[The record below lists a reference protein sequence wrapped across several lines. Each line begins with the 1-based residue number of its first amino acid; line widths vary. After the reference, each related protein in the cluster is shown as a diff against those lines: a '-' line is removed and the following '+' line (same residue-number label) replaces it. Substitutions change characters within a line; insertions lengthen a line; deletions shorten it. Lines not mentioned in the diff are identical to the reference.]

1 MKKLNQKMS
10 RTRLGL
16 AILALAVTALASTA
30 SRADETT
37 AVSTNAAASSALKTK
52 YVTDI
57 DQVIAQM
64 QKEGIQTNA
73 ANIYSE
79 LLKASKEAKYL
90 IRLDEGGWQ
99 MLAKYRKLL
108 NEAKNPMIQPDMETI
123 ARELKVIDIDKV
135 VERMQ
140 AAKEELNGHN
150 LFVAVGKLHA
160 NPDPTCMAL
169 YSEQKASYAKYAN
182 LLEEGW
188 EIQQEHIKNREFVDS
203 ISYGLPFIAREA
215 IQATK
220 TDLSFATAVDVP
232 AVIQDMQRRGVET
245 NALNLF
251 VAVYSAAQDAE
262 KTFIVPYKAGIYL
275 PYLKDILEGERLVRR
290 MEILGEK
297 LPDELSDYKNIYLVF
312 IAGIGDDR
320 RLLSDYQQQLGI
332 ETSIN
337 NPLNSPAPGMF
348 EEKADGFPKISGI
361 PGEAFVMR
369 SGRMSGGLSLGNY
382 YGMRLSFPKDAVET
396 NRADIQFSLIP
407 INRMPQEVMDELN
420 SLTLDLNLL
429 RQMDQP
435 PTDAALKVSELSL
448 AITVTAAP
456 DSLYEQFQL
465 PRGIGVQ
472 VTECVPEKM
481 IKVKS
486 DRLGP
491 RQSAGESFKEQLL
504 TNPFRVGDIIL
515 KARGQW
521 VTTPPHLRDIL
532 LYDMSSNVDDELT
545 QKTLKTPAFVSAWI
559 TPPPPMP
566 EQNDYAQF
574 IVVRNGKIVTLKAP
588 VLQGFSYNIYQILN
602 WRAQDPDYQ
611 DKDDLDFWW
620 GRLPTNV
627 PDIGIRSRFVP
638 DTQTYPAYYT
648 GYIKF
653 PESTQAARF
662 YNIWQ
667 NDDMGGLVTGKLDA
681 DTLAA
686 RAGLSSYAALVD
698 VTLPSDIQP
707 GRDKDGN
714 PLPATLFEERNAA
727 QRINSLAHFYTL
739 LEMEWMRSG
748 SLDQVTLYGYDGANE
763 EMLWM
768 NLDTDS
774 PERFGIDTARSYIE
788 KQDEILESEAN
799 QVRSLISPNQAGKER
814 QKAPATSSVVTVQK
828 RVETVTQPVDKNV
841 FEGTATLGSGAQQVL
856 SPSITGLFDDR
867 REALA
872 KEWKECSDLIDSGKI
887 GPDGEKVMEMK
898 RKQIEAEL
906 DRMDFYFGPNA
917 LNRPLKAPQNEAI
930 EAKLAELAQKWKEIS
945 ERLDDEINK
954 TRGFGPNFFCTEIVK
969 MQLQRG
975 EIETE
980 MKLLQ
985 NVVLPGSVVVDPFER
1000 RKSELAADWMTMS
1013 IFLND
1018 EPEGSDNYEQTLK
1031 WREKIA
1037 RELETI
1043 QKRFSPSVSDN
1054 SVPYTTNQPPA
1065 NLAQ

>member
-37 AVSTNAAASSALKTK
+37 AVSTNAAALSALNTG
-52 YVTDI
+52 YVVDI

-123 ARELKVIDIDKV
+123 AKVLKVIDIDKV

-140 AAKEELNGHN
+140 AAKEELNGRN
-150 LFVAVGKLHA
+150 LFVAVAKLNA
-160 NPDPTCMAL
+160 TPDPTCMAL

-182 LLEEGW
+182 LLDEGRKTM
-188 EIQQEHIKNREFVDS
+188 QGS
-203 ISYGLPFIAREA
+203 LSYSLPTIAREA

-220 TDLSFATAVDVP
+220 TDLSYVTAVDVL

-262 KTFIVPYKAGIYL
+262 KNFIVPYKAGIYL
-275 PYLKDILEGERLVRR
+275 PYLKDILEGERLVER
-290 MEILGEK
+290 MRFFGEK
-297 LPDELSDYKNIYLVF
+297 LPDELGNYRSISF
-312 IAGIGDDR
+312 IPGLWDDR
-320 RLLSDYQQQLGI
+320 HLLSGYQQQLGI
-332 ETSIN
+332 ETSLN
-337 NPLNSPAPGMF
+337 NAVAPPAPGMF
-348 EEKADGFPKISGI
+348 EEKAGGFPKISGI
-361 PGEAFVMR
+361 PDEAFVTR
-369 SGRMSGGLSLGNY
+369 SSRARGGATLGNY
-382 YGMRLSFPKDAVET
+382 YGMRLNFPKDAVET
-396 NRADIQFSLIP
+396 NRADIQFSLVP

-456 DSLYEQFQL
+456 DLLYEQFQL

-611 DKDDLDFWW
+611 GKDDLDFWW

-686 RAGLSSYAALVD
+686 KAGLSSYAALVD

-748 SLDQVTLYGYDGANE
+748 SLNQVTLYGYDGANE

-768 NLDTDS
+768 NLNADR

-841 FEGTATLGSGAQQVL
+841 FEGTATLGSGARQVL

-872 KEWKECSDLIDSGKI
+872 KQWKECSELIDSGKVD
-887 GPDGEKVMEMK
+887 PDDKKTMEMK

-945 ERLDDEINK
+945 ERLDDKID
-954 TRGFGPNFFCTEIVK
+954 GSYPNFFYTETVK

-985 NVVLPGSVVVDPFER
+985 NLVSPGSVVVDPFER
-1000 RKSELAADWMTMS
+1000 RKAELAADWMKFCNNM
-1013 IFLND
+1013 ND
-1018 EPEGSDNYEQTLK
+1018 EPEGSANYEHLFK
-1031 WREKIA
+1031 GREKIA

-1043 QKRFSPSVSDN
+1043 HKRFSPSVSDN

>member
-1 MKKLNQKMS
+1 MKKLNQKML

-16 AILALAVTALASTA
+16 AILALAVTALASTT

-64 QKEGIQTNA
+64 QKEGIQTNE

-108 NEAKNPMIQPDMETI
+108 NEAKNPMNQPDMETI
-123 ARELKVIDIDKV
+123 ARVLKVIDIDKV

-203 ISYGLPFIAREA
+203 ISYGLPFTAREA

-220 TDLSFATAVDVP
+220 TDLSFATAVDVS

-251 VAVYSAAQDAE
+251 VAVYKAAHDVE

-275 PYLKDILEGERLVRR
+275 PYLKDLLEGERLVRR

-297 LPDELSDYKNIYLVF
+297 LPDELSDYKNIYLVY
-312 IAGIGDDR
+312 ISGIGDDC

-337 NPLNSPAPGMF
+337 NPLNSPAPGIF
-348 EEKADGFPKISGI
+348 EEKAGGFPKISGI
-361 PGEAFVMR
+361 PDEAFVTR
-369 SGRMSGGLSLGNY
+369 SSRARGGATLGNY

-435 PTDAALKVSELSL
+435 PTGAALKVSELSL

-456 DSLYEQFQL
+456 DLLYEQFQL

-545 QKTLKTPAFVSAWI
+545 QKTLKTPAFVSAWR

-667 NDDMGGLVTGKLDA
+667 NDDMSGLVIGKLDA

-748 SLDQVTLYGYDGANE
+748 SLNQVTLYGYDGANE

-768 NLDTDS
+768 NLDTDR

-814 QKAPATSSVVTVQK
+814 QKAPATFSVVSVQK

-841 FEGTATLGSGAQQVL
+841 FKGTATLGSGARQVL

-872 KEWKECSDLIDSGKI
+872 KQWKECSELIDSGMVD
-887 GPDGEKVMEMK
+887 PDDKKTMEMK

-945 ERLDDEINK
+945 ERLDDKID
-954 TRGFGPNFFCTEIVK
+954 GSYPNFFYTETVK

-985 NVVLPGSVVVDPFER
+985 NLVSPGSVVVDPFER
-1000 RKSELAADWMTMS
+1000 RKAELAADWMKFCNNM
-1013 IFLND
+1013 ND
-1018 EPEGSDNYEQTLK
+1018 EPEGSANYEHLFK
-1031 WREKIA
+1031 GREKIA

-1043 QKRFSPSVSDN
+1043 HKRFSPSVSDN

>member
-1 MKKLNQKMS
+1 MKKLNQKML
-10 RTRLGL
+10 RTCLGL
-16 AILALAVTALASTA
+16 VILVLAVAALVSTT
-30 SRADETT
+30 SRADETA
-37 AVSTNAAASSALKTK
+37 AVSTNAAAAAVE
-52 YVTDI
+52 YVADI

-108 NEAKNPMIQPDMETI
+108 NEAKNPVIQPDMETI

-140 AAKEELNGHN
+140 AAKEELNGRN

-182 LLEEGW
+182 LLEEGRKTM
-188 EIQQEHIKNREFVDS
+188 QGNS
-203 ISYGLPFIAREA
+203 SYGLPTIAREA

-220 TDLSFATAVDVP
+220 TNLLYAAVDVP

-251 VAVYSAAQDAE
+251 VAVYNAAQGAE

-275 PYLKDILEGERLVRR
+275 PYLKDLLEGERLVER
-290 MEILGEK
+290 MQILGEK
-297 LPDELSDYKNIYLVF
+297 LPDELGNYKSISF
-312 IAGIGDDR
+312 IPGIWDDR
-320 RLLSDYQQQLGI
+320 YLLSSYQEQLGI
-332 ETSIN
+332 ETSLN
-337 NPLNSPAPGMF
+337 NALNSPKPGMF
-348 EEKADGFPKISGI
+348 EEKAGGFPKISGI
-361 PGEAFVMR
+361 PDEAFVAR
-369 SGRMSGGLSLGNY
+369 SGIIGIMSSGQTLRNY
-382 YGMRLSFPKDAVET
+382 YGMSLNFPKDAVET
-396 NRADIQFSLIP
+396 NRADIQFSLLP
-407 INRMPQEVMDELN
+407 INRMPQKAMDELN
-420 SLTLDLNLL
+420 LLTSDLNVL

-435 PTDAALKVSELSL
+435 PTGATLKIPELSL
-448 AITVTAAP
+448 EITVTAAP

-481 IKVKS
+481 VKVES
-486 DRLGP
+486 NRSRP
-491 RQSAGESFKEQLL
+491 RQNAGESFKEQLL
-504 TNPFRVGDIIL
+504 TNPFRAGDIIL

-532 LYDMSSNVDDELT
+532 LYDMGSNVDDERT
-545 QKTLKTPAFVSAWI
+545 QKTLKTPAFVSAWG
-559 TPPPPMP
+559 PPPTPMP

-574 IVVRNGKIVTLKAP
+574 IVVRNGKIITLKAP
-588 VLQGFSYNIYQILN
+588 VFRIFNNPIYQALN

-611 DKDDLDFWW
+611 GKDDLDFWW
-620 GRLPTNV
+620 GRLPMNV
-627 PDIGIRSRFVP
+627 PDIGIRSKFVP
-638 DTQTYPAYYT
+638 DAQTYPAFYT
-648 GYIKF
+648 GYIKS

-662 YNIWQ
+662 YNVWQ
-667 NDDMGGLVTGKLDA
+667 NDDKSGLVIGKLDA

-686 RAGLSSYAALVD
+686 KAGLSSYAALVD

-707 GRDKDGN
+707 SRDKDGN
-714 PLPATLFEERNAA
+714 LLPATLFEERNAA

-748 SLDQVTLYGYDGANE
+748 SLAQVTLYGYDGANE

-768 NLDTDS
+768 NLNPDR
-774 PERFGIDTARSYIE
+774 PERFGIGTARSYIE
-788 KQDEILESEAN
+788 KQDEILEAEAN
-799 QVRSLISPNQAGKER
+799 QVRSLISLNQAGKER
-814 QKAPATSSVVTVQK
+814 QKAPANSSMVSVQK
-828 RVETVTQPVDKNV
+828 RVETVTQPVDKYV
-841 FEGTATLGSGAQQVL
+841 FKGTTTPGSGAQQVL

-872 KEWKECSDLIDSGKI
+872 KRWKECCEAIDDRNVDPDLKKNA
-887 GPDGEKVMEMK
+887 EME

-945 ERLDDEINK
+945 ERIDDRIAK
-954 TRGFGPNFFCTEIVK
+954 IGGLGPNFVDVEIVT
-969 MQLQRG
+969 MQVQRG

-985 NVVLPGSVVVDPFER
+985 NIVSPGSVVIDPFER
-1000 RKSELAADWMTMS
+1000 RKAELAADWMKMCAH
-1013 IFLND
+1013 LNE
-1018 EPEGSDNYEQTLK
+1018 EPEGSQEYERLLK

-1037 RELETI
+1037 KELETI
-1043 QKRFSPSVSDN
+1043 YKRFGPSVSDN
-1054 SVPYTTNQPPA
+1054 SVQYTTNQPPT

>member
-1 MKKLNQKMS
+1 ML
-10 RTRLGL
+10 RTCLGL
-16 AILALAVTALASTA
+16 AILALAVAALVSTT

-37 AVSTNAAASSALKTK
+37 AVSTNAAASSVLKTK

-108 NEAKNPMIQPDMETI
+108 NEAKNPVIQPDMETI
-123 ARELKVIDIDKV
+123 AKVLKVIDIDKV

-140 AAKEELNGHN
+140 AAKEELNGRN

-188 EIQQEHIKNREFVDS
+188 KIQQEHIKNREFVDS
-203 ISYGLPFIAREA
+203 ISYGLPFTAREA

-220 TDLSFATAVDVP
+220 TDLSFATAVDVS

-251 VAVYSAAQDAE
+251 VAVYKAAHDVE

-275 PYLKDILEGERLVRR
+275 PYLKDLLEGERLVER
-290 MEILGEK
+290 MQILGEK
-297 LPDELSDYKNIYLVF
+297 LPDELGTYRSISF
-312 IAGIGDDR
+312 IPGIWDDR
-320 RLLSDYQQQLGI
+320 YLLSSYQQQLGI
-332 ETSIN
+332 ETSLN
-337 NPLNSPAPGMF
+337 NALNSPKPGMF
-348 EEKADGFPKISGI
+348 EEKAGGFPKISGI
-361 PGEAFVMR
+361 PDEAFAGR
-369 SGRMSGGLSLGNY
+369 SGRISGGL

-396 NRADIQFSLIP
+396 NRADIQFSLVP
-407 INRMPQEVMDELN
+407 INRMPQKVMDELN
-420 SLTLDLNLL
+420 LLTTDLNVL

-435 PTDAALKVSELSL
+435 PTGATLKIPELSL
-448 AITVTAAP
+448 EITVTAAP
-456 DSLYEQFQL
+456 DSLCEQFQL

-481 IKVKS
+481 IKVGS
-486 DRLGP
+486 NRMGP
-491 RQSAGESFKEQLL
+491 RQNAGESFKEQLL
-504 TNPFRVGDIIL
+504 TNPFRAGDIIL

-532 LYDMSSNVDDELT
+532 LYDMGSNVDDEST
-545 QKTLKTPAFVSAWI
+545 QKTLKTPAFVSAWG
-559 TPPPPMP
+559 PPPTPMP

-574 IVVRNGKIVTLKAP
+574 IVVRNGKIITLKAP
-588 VLQGFSYNIYQILN
+588 VFRIFNNPIYQALN

-611 DKDDLDFWW
+611 GKDDLDFWW
-620 GRLPTNV
+620 GRLPMNV
-627 PDIGIRSRFVP
+627 PDIGIRSKFQP
-638 DTQTYPAYYT
+638 DAQPYPYPAYET

-653 PESTQAARF
+653 PESAQAARF

-667 NDDMGGLVTGKLDA
+667 KAEMSGLVIGKLDA

-686 RAGLSSYAALVD
+686 KAGLSSYAALVD

-748 SLDQVTLYGYDGANE
+748 SLAQVTLYGYDGANE

-768 NLDTDS
+768 NLNPDR
-774 PERFGIDTARSYIE
+774 PERFGIGTARSYIE
-788 KQDEILESEAN
+788 KQDEILEAEAN
-799 QVRSLISPNQAGKER
+799 QVRSLISLNQAGKER
-814 QKAPATSSVVTVQK
+814 QKVSANSSVVSVQK
-828 RVETVTQPVDKNV
+828 RVETVTQPVDKYV
-841 FEGTATLGSGAQQVL
+841 FKGTTTPGSGAQQDL

-872 KEWKECSDLIDSGKI
+872 KRWKECCEAIDSRDAD
-887 GPDGEKVMEMK
+887 PDLKKKAEMERK
-898 RKQIEAEL
+898 RIEAEL

-917 LNRPLKAPQNEAI
+917 LNRSLKAPQNEAI

-945 ERLDDEINK
+945 ARLDDRIAK
-954 TRGFGPNFFCTEIVK
+954 IGGLGPNFVDVEIVT
-969 MQLQRG
+969 MQVQRG

-985 NVVLPGSVVVDPFER
+985 NIVSPGSVVIDPFER
-1000 RKSELAADWMTMS
+1000 RKAELAADWMKMCAH
-1013 IFLND
+1013 LNE
-1018 EPEGSDNYEQTLK
+1018 EPEGSQEYERLLK

-1037 RELETI
+1037 KELETI
-1043 QKRFSPSVSDN
+1043 YKRFGPSVSDN
-1054 SVPYTTNQPPA
+1054 SVQYTTNQPPT

>member
-1 MKKLNQKMS
+1 ML
-10 RTRLGL
+10 RTCLGL
-16 AILALAVTALASTA
+16 AILALAVTALVSTA

-79 LLKASKEAKYL
+79 FQKASKEGKYL
-90 IRLDEGGWQ
+90 IRLDEGGYQ
-99 MLAKYRKLL
+99 KLAKYRKFL
-108 NEAKNPMIQPDMETI
+108 NEAQNPVIQPDMETI
-123 ARELKVIDIDKV
+123 ARVLKVIDIDKV

-140 AAKEELNGHN
+140 AAKEELNGRN

-188 EIQQEHIKNREFVDS
+188 GIQQEHIKNREFVDS
-203 ISYGLPFIAREA
+203 ISYGLPFTAREA

-220 TDLSFATAVDVP
+220 TDLSFATAVDVS

-251 VAVYSAAQDAE
+251 VAVYKAAHDVE

-275 PYLKDILEGERLVRR
+275 PYLKDLLEGERLVRR

-297 LPDELSDYKNIYLVF
+297 LPDELGDYKNIYLVY
-312 IAGIGDDR
+312 ISGIGDDC

-337 NPLNSPAPGMF
+337 NPLNSPAPGIF

-361 PGEAFVMR
+361 PDEAFVTR
-369 SGRMSGGLSLGNY
+369 LGRVQSELVLGNY

-396 NRADIQFSLIP
+396 NRADIQFSLVP
-407 INRMPQEVMDELN
+407 INRMPQKVMDELN
-420 SLTLDLNLL
+420 SLTSDLNVL

-435 PTDAALKVSELSL
+435 PTGATLKVPELSL

-481 IKVKS
+481 IKVGS
-486 DRLGP
+486 NRMGP
-491 RQSAGESFKEQLL
+491 RQSVGESSKEQLL

-532 LYDMSSNVDDELT
+532 LYGMSSSVDDERT
-545 QKTLKTPAFVSAWI
+545 QKTLKTPAFVCAWG
-559 TPPPPMP
+559 TPPAPMP
-566 EQNDYAQF
+566 EQNDFAQF
-574 IVVRNGKIVTLKAP
+574 IVVRNGKIITLKAP
-588 VLQGFSYNIYQILN
+588 VLRGFIYTSYRILS

-611 DKDDLDFWW
+611 GKDDLDFWW

-627 PDIGIRSRFVP
+627 PDIGIRSKFQP
-638 DTQTYPAYYT
+638 DAQPYPYPAYET

-653 PESTQAARF
+653 PESAQAARF

-667 NDDMGGLVTGKLDA
+667 KAEMSGLVIGKLDA

-686 RAGLSSYAALVD
+686 KAGLSSYAALVD

-707 GRDKDGN
+707 SRDKDGN

-748 SLDQVTLYGYDGANE
+748 SLAQVTLYGYDGANE

-768 NLDTDS
+768 NLNPDR
-774 PERFGIDTARSYIE
+774 PERFGIGTARSYIE
-788 KQDEILESEAN
+788 KQDEILEAEAN
-799 QVRSLISPNQAGKER
+799 QVRSLISLNQAGKER
-814 QKAPATSSVVTVQK
+814 QKVSANSSVVSVQK

-841 FEGTATLGSGAQQVL
+841 FKGTATPGSGAQQVL

-872 KEWKECSDLIDSGKI
+872 KRWKECCEAIDSKDAD
-887 GPDGEKVMEMK
+887 PDLKKNAEME

-945 ERLDDEINK
+945 ERLDDRIAK
-954 TRGFGPNFFCTEIVK
+954 IGGLGPNFVDFEIVT
-969 MQLQRG
+969 MQVQRG
-975 EIETE
+975 EIETA

-985 NVVLPGSVVVDPFER
+985 NIVSPGSVVIDPFER
-1000 RKSELAADWMTMS
+1000 RKAELAADWMKMCAH
-1013 IFLND
+1013 LNE
-1018 EPEGSDNYEQTLK
+1018 EPEGSQEYERLLK

-1037 RELETI
+1037 KELETI
-1043 QKRFSPSVSDN
+1043 HKRFSPSVSDN
-1054 SVPYTTNQPPA
+1054 SVQYTTNQPPT

>member
-1 MKKLNQKMS
+1 MKKLNQKIL

-16 AILALAVTALASTA
+16 AILALAAAALVNSA
-30 SRADETT
+30 SRADETA
-37 AVSTNAAASSALKTK
+37 AVSTNATAASLLNSE
-52 YVTDI
+52 YVADI
-57 DQVIAQM
+57 DQVIAHM
-64 QKEGIQTNA
+64 QKEGIQTNT

-79 LLKASKEAKYL
+79 FQKASKEGKYL
-90 IRLDEGGWQ
+90 IRLDKGGYQ

-108 NEAKNPMIQPDMETI
+108 KEAQNPIIQLDMETI
-123 ARELKVIDIDKV
+123 VKVVKVIDIDKV

-140 AAKEELNGHN
+140 AAKEELSGHN
-150 LFVAVGKLHA
+150 LFVAVGKLYA
-160 NPDPTCMAL
+160 NPDPTCMAP
-169 YSEQKASYAKYAN
+169 YSEKKASYAKYAN

-188 EIQQEHIKNREFVDS
+188 EIQQTKIKNNEFANS
-203 ISYGLPFIAREA
+203 TLYHLPPIAREA

-220 TDLSFATAVDVP
+220 TDLSYATAVDVP

-251 VAVYSAAQDAE
+251 AAVCNAAQGAGRN
-262 KTFIVPYKAGIYL
+262 FIVPYKAGIYL
-275 PYLKDILEGERLVRR
+275 PYLKDLLVVERLIRR
-290 MEILGEK
+290 MQFFDEK
-297 LPDELSDYKNIYLVF
+297 LPDELGDYKDIYLVSVPGF
-312 IAGIGDDR
+312 WDDCC
-320 RLLSDYQQQLGI
+320 LLSSYQRELGI
-332 ETSIN
+332 ETSAN
-337 NPLNSPAPGMF
+337 SGLNSPKPGMF
-348 EEKADGFPKISGI
+348 EEKAGGFPKISGI
-361 PGEAFVMR
+361 PDEAFVAR
-369 SGRMSGGLSLGNY
+369 SGRASSGP
-382 YGMRLSFPKDAVET
+382 YGMRLNFPKDAVET
-396 NRADIQFSLIP
+396 NRADIQFSLVP
-407 INRMPQEVMDELN
+407 INRMPQKVMDELD
-420 SLTLDLNLL
+420 SLTTDLNVL

-435 PTDAALKVSELSL
+435 PTGATLKIPELSV

-472 VTECVPEKM
+472 VAECVPEKM
-481 IKVKS
+481 VKVGS
-486 DRLGP
+486 NRRWGGI
-491 RQSAGESFKEQLL
+491 GESSKEQLL

-532 LYDMSSNVDDELT
+532 LYNTGSNVDDERT
-545 QKTLKTPAFVSAWI
+545 QKTLKTPAFVSAWG
-559 TPPPPMP
+559 TPPAPMP
-566 EQNDYAQF
+566 EQNDFAQF
-574 IVVRNGKIVTLKAP
+574 IVVRNGKIITLKAP
-588 VLQGFSYNIYQILN
+588 LLQGFDYMIYHVLD

-611 DKDDLDFWW
+611 GKDDLDFWW
-620 GRLPTNV
+620 GRLPMNV
-627 PDIGIRSRFVP
+627 ADIGIRSKFVP
-638 DTQTYPAYYT
+638 DALTYPASHT
-648 GYIKF
+648 GYIRF

-667 NDDMGGLVTGKLDA
+667 GADKSGLVIGKLDA
-681 DTLAA
+681 DTPAA
-686 RAGLSSYAALVD
+686 KAGLSSYAALVD

-714 PLPATLFEERNAA
+714 SLPPTLFEERDAA

-748 SLDQVTLYGYDGANE
+748 SLAQVTLYGYDGANE

-768 NLDTDS
+768 NLDTES
-774 PERFGIDTARSYIE
+774 PERFGIGTARSYVE
-788 KQDEILESEAN
+788 KQNEIQEAEAN
-799 QVRSLISPNQAGKER
+799 RVRSLISLNQTGKER
-814 QKAPATSSVVTVQK
+814 QKASAPSSVVSVQK

-841 FEGTATLGSGAQQVL
+841 FKGIDALGSGTQQVL

-872 KEWKECSDLIDSGKI
+872 KRWKECCEAI
-887 GPDGEKVMEMK
+887 DGEDVDPDLKKKAEME

-917 LNRPLKAPQNEAI
+917 LNRPLKVPQNEAI
-930 EAKLAELAQKWKEIS
+930 EARLAELAQKWKEIS
-945 ERLDDEINK
+945 ERLDDKID
-954 TRGFGPNFFCTEIVK
+954 GSYPNFFYTETVR

-985 NVVLPGSVVVDPFER
+985 NIVSPGSVVVDPFER
-1000 RKSELAADWMTMS
+1000 RKAELAADWMKFS
-1013 IFLND
+1013 NNLND
-1018 EPEGSDNYEQTLK
+1018 EPEGTERYEHLFK
-1031 WREKIA
+1031 GREKIA

-1043 QKRFSPSVSDN
+1043 YKRFSPSVSDN
-1054 SVPYTTNQPPA
+1054 SVQYTTNQPPA